1 MNEQTE
7 NWLAFAQSDLRAGE
21 VLLPEELYSHA
32 CFQAQ
37 QAVERALKAV
47 LVHLGQTVP
56 RTHSIVTLAQ
66 LMPAELAASFQG
78 DLSIFDDYYIPV
90 RYPDALPGGLPDGPP
105 GKQEATDA
113 LVLAGDVVETVSQYL
128 AA

>member
-7 NWLAFAQSDLRAGE
+7 NWLAFAQSNLRAGE

-37 QAVERALKAV
+37 QAVEKALKAV

-66 LMPAELAASFQG
+66 LMPADLVASFQG
-78 DLSIFDDYYIPV
+78 DLSSFDDYYIPV

-105 GKQEATDA
+105 VKQEATDA
-113 LVLAGDVVETVSQYL
+113 LGLAGDVVETVSQYL